1 MSAYSD
7 SLDRLVVVD
16 PLRGRDGAAALQF
29 AMAKGT
35 IHTLNINWSSR
46 VLEEDEEIMVRKYPP
61 TSHRHCPSPLVVQ
74 DGDAASETPEQLF
87 AAAFQEEGAAV
98 LLNLLVGCPLS
109 EDPTLPAWAAC
120 AALTDCTN
128 LTLLHLSVTDGNN
141 DCGCV

>member
-46 VLEEDEEIMVRKYPP
+46 VLEEDEEIVVRKCPP
-61 TSHRHCPSPLVVQ
+61 I
-74 DGDAASETPEQLF
+74 
-87 AAAFQEEGAAV
+87 
-98 LLNLLVGCPLS
+98 CPLS
-109 EDPTLPAWAAC
+109 PS
-120 AALTDCTN
+120 
-128 LTLLHLSVTDGNN
+128 LTLTACCAGW
-141 DCGCV
+141 